1 MQRSLV
7 QSLALSLILSPL
19 TLKGQIR
26 DDFNDGN
33 DDGWTRLNPLSDF
46 GVSATYSFPD
56 GASYRMQATA
66 SPNPDA
72 LGQSRIGSLRG
83 EASYSAFRVAVDLVS
98 FDASIEQDV
107 GILAR
112 VTTPGLGT
120 LNGYSATFDIDE
132 GRVFISRIDAEE
144 PSGVGDADAVLDPE
158 NDYRL
163 VFHGYEGRFLVEVY
177 DVADLANPIALA
189 EGEDETYQNGEA
201 GLFGNA
207 GQPAGVLDFTLDNY
221 TSDDRPD
228 VDRDG
233 MPDPIEVGFFG
244 DLDQPGDLDFDGDGR
259 DNALELEQ
267 GTDPTVKD
275 SSVEV
280 RQIIVASDLVKVEFQ
295 TLAGNNY
302 QLEKSTDLENW
313 VVDEDAEFVDIG
325 DGVGALTTSRELS
338 TGFLRVTT
346 VE

>member
-1 MQRSLV
+1 MQNSLFP
-7 QSLALSLILSPL
+7 SLALFMSLSPVAL
-19 TLKGQIR
+19 AGQVS
-26 DDFNDGN
+26 DDFNDG
-33 DDGWTRLNPLSDF
+33 DDLGWTRLNPLSDF
-46 GVSATYSFPD
+46 GVNTTYSFP
-56 GASYRMQATA
+56 GGMSYRMQATA

-72 LGQSRIGSLRG
+72 LGQSRIGSLRSD
-83 EASYSAFRVAVDLVS
+83 ANFTAFRISMDLVS
-98 FDASIEQDV
+98 FDPAIEQDV

-144 PSGVGDADAVLDPE
+144 PSGVGDVDAVLNPE

-163 VFHGYEGRFLVEVY
+163 VFHGFKGRFLVEVY

-189 EGEDETYQNGEA
+189 EGEDETYQNGGA

-207 GQPAGVLDFTLDNY
+207 GQPTGVLDFTLDNY
-221 TSDDRPD
+221 VSDDRPD
-228 VDRDG
+228 IDRDG
-233 MPDPIEVGFFG
+233 MADPIEDRFFG
-244 DLDQPGDLDFDGDGR
+244 NLDQPGDLDFDGDGR

-280 RQIIVASDLVKVEFQ
+280 RQIIVVPDLVTIEFH
-295 TLAGNNY
+295 TLAGKTY
-302 QLEKSTDLENW
+302 QLERSVDLENW
-313 VVDEDAEFVDIG
+313 AIDDKSEFLDKGEGIG
-325 DGVGALTTSRELS
+325 VLTTPRGSGKE
-338 TGFLRVTT
+338 FFRVKISD
-346 VE
+346 